1 MKTRPS
7 LIRRRGVMTIVALVC
22 VMVASTLMIVV
33 VRRALTESQLGR
45 LEVRQAQSR
54 WLAESGLERAAA
66 RLASDPKYSGEV
78 WKILPGV
85 ITGRADETKAGAGG
99 TVRIEVTTP
108 PDQPSQRVVR
118 VQADWPDDP
127 ALRAR
132 QTKQATI
139 ERPPGPKPK

>member
-7 LIRRRGVMTIVALVC
+7 LYRRRGVMTIVALVC

-33 VRRALTESQLGR
+33 VRRALAESQLGR
-45 LEVRQAQSR
+45 LEVRRAQSR

-78 WKILPGV
+78 WKIPPGV
-85 ITGRADETKAGAGG
+85 ITGRADETKASAGG
-99 TVRIEVTTP
+99 TVRIEVTAP
-108 PDQPSQRVVR
+108 PGQPAERLIR

-127 ALRAR
+127 ELRAR
-132 QTKQATI
+132 HTKQATV
-139 ERPPGPKPK
+139 ERAPGPKTQ

>member
-1 MKTRPS
+1 MKNRRS
-7 LIRRRGVMTIVALVC
+7 RNRRRGVMTIVALVC

-33 VRRALTESQLGR
+33 VRRALAESHLAR
-45 LEVRQAQSR
+45 SEARRAQSR
-54 WLAESGLERAAA
+54 WLAESGLERAVA

-78 WKILPGV
+78 WRIPSAV
-85 ITGRADETKAGAGG
+85 IGGQAEATGGGG
-99 TVRIEVTTP
+99 TVTIEVAT
-108 PDQPSQRVVR
+108 QPGQPAQRLVR

-132 QTKQATI
+132 YTKQATI